1 MLLIIYIP
9 SRHGNTFTDKVSLN
23 ILKSTDPNFKK
34 YSWLDRGSDE
44 RQFCSPGVDLP
55 MVTLCRSKFGEYKEY
70 HTSLDNLN
78 FISQKGL
85 QTSYELILRII
96 QSIELNKKPKNKFL
110 CEPHLSSRN
119 MYPTLSVKNNY
130 KMSQNFDII
139 SFCDGQ
145 HDIFDISNKTN
156 LEYQQ
161 VSNYIEI
168 LIKHKVLKS

>member
-1 MLLIIYIP
+1 
-9 SRHGNTFTDKVSLN
+9 
-23 ILKSTDPNFKK
+23 
-34 YSWLDRGSDE
+34 
-44 RQFCSPGVDLP
+44 

-119 MYPTLSVKNNY
+119 MYPTLSEK
-130 KMSQNFDII
+130 
-139 SFCDGQ
+139 
-145 HDIFDISNKTN
+145 
-156 LEYQQ
+156 
-161 VSNYIEI
+161 
-168 LIKHKVLKS
+168 